1 MASPQVSTRHYPVIR
16 VFVSSTF
23 SDLKHERNALQR
35 EVFPR
40 LEAYCQRYGFQF
52 QAIDLRWG
60 VPSEAGLDHRTMRI
74 CFDELRRSQEVS
86 PRPNFL
92 ILLGDR
98 YGWRPLPE
106 EISTAEFEQ
115 LARAAA
121 AEPASFQILEQWYR
135 RDDNAVPPV
144 HVLRS
149 RRDSPDGRNYGRTDD
164 GQHDQP
170 AWQEVQAVLWSVINK
185 AFPPTD
191 LASRFRSPNLAD
203 HPIPSIVRFQASATE
218 QEIWNGALR
227 VPDADQHV
235 FAFVRRIENIK
246 ECLAEARPD
255 TGLRDFL
262 DLQADDRRDVVAEV
276 AQQQLLAE
284 LQRLLTPQNA
294 SPRPN
299 FREITATARLKFDA
313 AAKRFDVSTDHVQ
326 SLCDAVCD
334 QLLEVVKRQIDEYW
348 RVSQPDSDLTA
359 DQTAPAT
366 QTIPRIERELELEV
380 EAHDRFGAERAQA
393 NTFVGRAAETQRIL
407 DYLRGTD
414 RRPLVVY
421 GPSGT
426 GKTALLAYAALR
438 AEQELGCKPIVRYLG
453 TTPHSGTVRS
463 LLTSLCRQ
471 LRRKFEV
478 KGEPPTEFREL
489 ADDFAK
495 LLADHSSQPI
505 FIFLDALDQLDDL
518 DNGRQLHWLRYSQNQ
533 PLAEN
538 VKLVVSCLSDMP
550 DEDPSGQ
557 PLHVLEQRQLT
568 TGCVAIN
575 ELTREEAST
584 LLFDRWLCTEGGLN
598 ITPSP
603 DGRPKRT
610 IASGHQRD
618 YLEKCIRQATE
629 HTECR
634 RPLYL
639 KILYEEAR
647 LWRSFDSAPIAIPET
662 SADLLRGLF
671 RRLRQPHQHG
681 PLVNWAIGYLAASR
695 YGLAEIELLE
705 ILFADPDYLKILDL
719 TNKRLGHE
727 LPSGAKRIPIALWA
741 RLRYDLQPYL
751 AERAAVGGQVL
762 AFYHRQVAEWIRRR
776 FTRFITPHRVRHLR
790 LARYFQTCGDPD
802 RDRTW
807 TGKSARALSELPYHQ
822 IHSSVPQSV
831 FDTLTD
837 LSFVAAKCKADMVFP
852 LQADYAMAI
861 AAGISTVRDD
871 SFDFPPPKP
880 ISQWVYECESMC
892 HDVLNRLDPESAKS
906 SYGDLFNMD
915 YSIDPHPDR
924 GAGPV
929 IRTLTNRSSISDSL
943 FGPDVGAGAMIA
955 DLKASQ
961 SESAGQDEARND
973 STDAFGAFAQ
983 FVISHSHIFA
993 AAPGEVV
1000 VAAYNSAD
1008 SGPIVEQAGRLL
1020 AKRKT
1025 PWLMRTTR
1033 PPFTRIRPACLRV
1046 IEAHSDEI
1054 WQVVLNRDG
1063 RTAFSTGFDG
1073 LIRHWNT
1080 TTGEL
1085 LQTIDTKQGTSTAR
1099 NWDLAVTEDGQTV
1112 ICPTAH
1118 GTIQRWDFQ
1127 TGSQTAELRG
1137 NLCEVTGV
1145 AASITGKIVLSV
1157 ADHGRVWTS
1166 DGTTRRLLKTKEST
1180 LSAVRMTL
1188 DGRIAAT
1195 ASSGGFIDLWD
1206 IVKGDRLATLS
1217 ASGGVMSLA
1226 FAADGRLLAS
1236 ASDDKTVQI
1245 WDVAQARCL
1254 RVLSGHGGCVS
1265 CVAMTPDGRLA
1276 VSGGDDNMVRIW
1288 DVAAGEMLGV
1298 LPGHTRQV
1306 SAIAISDNGRIIAS
1320 ASKDNTVRIWDA
1332 RRALSSK
1339 TAAHKWTDFTSAVA
1353 IQPLQQ
1359 RVASVHWNGRLNIW
1373 NASSES
1379 IERSIETDRSEMVHA
1394 LAIDPAFTLALT
1406 AGSEGSVRLWHLEAG
1421 VCLRCLDGFHNVPSR
1436 GLAFSKDGKMALV
1449 AGDSGHLKVFDLTI
1463 GRCCNESA
1471 VLSSWQMLKHQSVV
1485 TQQRLGQVSIGS
1497 HRYFIEK
1504 VPQLLSGFCL
1514 GSDGRSL
1521 LLAVM
1526 DNGKL
1531 VIADAANSKIWNW
1544 GFGTAHSSIEHRDG
1558 VCSLAV
1564 FPDGSRAITGSM
1576 GDLISW
1582 NISSD
1587 TAVRHEASGGLYSGI
1602 SVYPDGSGFAT
1613 TNHDKWV
1620 RCYDS
1625 DAKLQAQYY
1634 AGAFLTSISNVSPT
1648 GRFAYGTEDGQV
1660 HVLQLQ
1666 GHTFGT
1672 PHTSV
1677 NRRWNWQLAAT
1688 DLRTFQPGEIL
1699 PGGWEDGDRT
1709 DCPWCGYSLLLES
1722 PKANAVTCPKC
1733 SKPCRPVGA
1742 QVVDLGRMI
1751 ADSTARWEATESR
1764 LIAGL
1769 LGVVGVAVGLL
1780 WDTTAGFGLAI
1791 LAAFVFSDTLIRKS
1805 TPHVCSRCQN
1815 TFLTKRQHA
1824 APILCPWCKE
1834 P

>member
-1 MASPQVSTRHYPVIR
+1 MASPKVSTRHYPVIR

-60 VPSEAGLDHRTMRI
+60 VPSEAGLDHRTMQI
-74 CFDELRRSQEVS
+74 CFDELRRSQEIS

-115 LARAAA
+115 LAQAAA
-121 AEPASFQILEQWYR
+121 AEPATLPILEQWYR
-135 RDDNAVPPV
+135 RDENAVPPV

-164 GQHDQP
+164 GKHDQP
-170 AWQEVQAVLWSVINK
+170 AWREVQAVLWSVINK

-191 LASRFRSPNLAD
+191 LASRFRQLNLAD
-203 HPIPSIVRFQASATE
+203 HRIPSIVRFQASATE
-218 QEIWNGALR
+218 QEIWNGAIR

-246 ECLAEARPD
+246 ESLAEARPK
-255 TGLRDFL
+255 TGLSDFV
-262 DLQADDRRDVVAEV
+262 DLRADDHRDVIAEG

-284 LQRLLTPQNA
+284 LQCRLASENA
-294 SPRPN
+294 SLSSN
-299 FREITATARLKFDA
+299 YREMTVTARLKFDDA
-313 AAKRFDVSTDHVQ
+313 TQRFDVSTDHVQ
-326 SLCDAVCD
+326 SLCDAVYD
-334 QLLEVVKRQIDEYW
+334 QLIEVVKRQIDDYW
-348 RVSQPDSDLTA
+348 RESQRDSIQTA
-359 DQTAPAT
+359 DQTESTT
-366 QTIPRIERELELEV
+366 QTISRIERELELEV
-380 EAHDRFGAERAQA
+380 EAHDRFGAERAPA
-393 NTFVGRAAETQRIL
+393 NMFVGRVAETECIL

-414 RRPLVVY
+414 RRPLVIY

-426 GKTALLAYAALR
+426 GKTALLAHAAHR
-438 AEQELGCKPIVRYLG
+438 AEQELGRKPIVRFLG

-471 LRRKFEV
+471 LRRDFKV
-478 KGEPPTEFREL
+478 KGEPPTDFRDL
-489 ADDFAK
+489 VDDFAK

-505 FIFLDALDQLDDL
+505 YMFLDALDQLDDL
-518 DNGRQLHWLRYSQNQ
+518 DSGRQLNWLRYSPNQ

-538 VKLVVSCLSDMP
+538 VKIVVSCLSDVC
-550 DEDPSGQ
+550 DADPSGQ
-557 PLHVLEQRQLT
+557 PLRVLKQRQLT
-568 TGCVAIN
+568 TGCVAIT
-575 ELTREEAST
+575 ELTRDEAST
-584 LLFDRWLCTEGGLN
+584 LLFDRWLRRESSSS

-603 DGRPKRT
+603 HGRPRRT
-610 IASGHQRD
+610 IASNQQRD

-629 HTECR
+629 YTECR

-639 KILYEEAR
+639 KLLYEEAR
-647 LWRSFDSAPIAIPET
+647 LWRSFDRVPIAIPET
-662 SADLLRGLF
+662 AADLLRALF
-671 RRLRQPHQHG
+671 RRLRQPDHHG
-681 PLVNWAIGYLAASR
+681 PLVNSVIAYLAASR
-695 YGLAEIELLE
+695 YGLAENELLE
-705 ILFADPDYLKILDL
+705 ILFADPDYWAIL
-719 TNKRLGHE
+719 TRSNEHLGHE
-727 LPSGAKRIPIALWA
+727 FPPGAKRIPIALWA

-751 AERAAVGGQVL
+751 AERAAIGGQVL
-762 AFYHRQVAEWIRRR
+762 AFYHRQVAEWLQRR
-776 FTRFITPHRVRHLR
+776 FTRFLTPHKVRHLR
-790 LARYFQTCGDPD
+790 LASYFRNCGDPD
-802 RDRTW
+802 GDRTW
-807 TGKSARALSELPYHQ
+807 AGKSARALSELPYHE
-822 IHSSVPQSV
+822 IHGSVPRSV
-831 FDTLTD
+831 VDTLTD
-837 LSFVAAKCKADMVFP
+837 LTFVAAKCEAGMVFP
-852 LQADYAMAI
+852 LQADYAMAF
-861 AAGISTVRDD
+861 AGGISTVFDD

-880 ISQWVYECESMC
+880 IPQWVYECESTC
-892 HDVLNRLDPESAKS
+892 HDALKRLDLENAETTDR
-906 SYGDLFNMD
+906 DLVNTD
-915 YSIDPHPDR
+915 YSTDPHPDR

-929 IRTLTNRSSISDSL
+929 IRALESRSSISDSC
-943 FGPDVGAGAMIA
+943 FGPDAGAGAVIA

-961 SESAGQDEARND
+961 SEGSRQIEARND
-973 STDAFGAFAQ
+973 STDPFSAFAQ
-983 FVISHSHIFA
+983 FVNSHSHIFA
-993 AAPGEVV
+993 SAPDEVNV
-1000 VAAYNSAD
+1000 TAYNSAD

-1020 AKRKT
+1020 AERKT
-1025 PWLMRTTR
+1025 PWLTRTTR
-1033 PPFTRIRPACLRV
+1033 PPFTQKPPACLRV
-1046 IEAHSDEI
+1046 IEAHSNEI
-1054 WQVVLNRDG
+1054 WQVVLSRDG
-1063 RTAFSTGFDG
+1063 RTVFSTGFDG

-1099 NWDLAVTEDGQTV
+1099 NWDLAVTDDGQTV
-1112 ICPTAH
+1112 ICPTTH

-1127 TGSQTAELRG
+1127 TGSQTAKLQG

-1145 AASITGKIVLSV
+1145 ATSITGKVILSV
-1157 ADHGRVWTS
+1157 ADHGRIWTS
-1166 DGTTRRLLKTKEST
+1166 DGTTRRLLRTKEST
-1180 LSAVRMTL
+1180 LSAARMTL

-1195 ASSGGFIDLWD
+1195 AGSGGFIDLWD
-1206 IVKGDRLATLS
+1206 VVKGNKLATLN

-1236 ASDDKTVQI
+1236 ASDDKSVQI

-1254 RVLSGHGGCVS
+1254 HVLSGHGGCVS

-1288 DVAAGEMLGV
+1288 DVAAGEILGV
-1298 LPGHTRQV
+1298 FPGHTRQV

-1339 TAAHKWTDFTSAVA
+1339 TAVNKWTDFTSAVA

-1379 IERSIETDRSEMVHA
+1379 IERSIDTDRSEMVHA
-1394 LAIDPAFTLALT
+1394 LAIDAAFTMALT
-1406 AGSEGSVRLWHLEAG
+1406 AGSDGSVRLWHLETG
-1421 VCLRCLDGFHNVPSR
+1421 VCLRCLDGFHKVPTR

-1449 AGDSGHLKVFDLTI
+1449 AGDSGRLKVFDLTS

-1471 VLSSWQMLKHQSVV
+1471 VLSSWQMLKHHSVV
-1485 TQQRLGQVSIGS
+1485 TQQRLGRPSIGS
-1497 HRYFIEK
+1497 HRDFIDK
-1504 VPQLLSGFCL
+1504 VPQLLAGFCL

-1531 VIADAANSKIWNW
+1531 VITDAASCKIWNW
-1544 GFGTAHSSIEHRDG
+1544 GFGTARSSIEHRDG

-1564 FPDGSRAITGSM
+1564 FPDGSRAITGSI

-1582 NISSD
+1582 NISKD
-1587 TAVRHEASGGLYSGI
+1587 MAVRHEAPGGLYSGI
-1602 SVYPDGSGFAT
+1602 SIYPDGSGFAT
-1613 TNHDKWV
+1613 TNHDKWI

-1625 DAKLQAQYY
+1625 NAKLQAQYY

-1666 GHTFGT
+1666 CHTFGT
-1672 PHTSV
+1672 PQTSV
-1677 NRRWNWQLAAT
+1677 TRRWKWHLEAI
-1688 DLRTFQPGEIL
+1688 DLRTYKLGEML
-1699 PGGWEDGDRT
+1699 PGGWEIGDRA
-1709 DCPWCGYSLLLES
+1709 DCPWCGYSFLLDLTRE
-1722 PKANAVTCPKC
+1722 NAVTCPNC
-1733 SKPCRPVGA
+1733 SKSCRPVGSR
-1742 QVVDLGRMI
+1742 VDDLGRMI
-1751 ADSTARWEATESR
+1751 ADSTADWEATESR

-1769 LGVVGVAVGLL
+1769 LGVVGMAIGLL
-1780 WDTTAGFGLAI
+1780 WDTTAGFVLTI
-1791 LAAFVFSDTLIRKS
+1791 LAAIVFSDTLIRKS

-1815 TFLTKRQHA
+1815 VFLTKRQHKA
-1824 APILCPWCKE
+1824 SMLCPWCKE